1 MFCLTILI
9 FYAFG
14 NIVRVRTVHV
24 DVDDV
29 DDDDRG
35 GDVGKC

>member
-9 FYAFG
+9 CYAFG
-14 NIVRVRTVHV
+14 NIVHVQTVH

-29 DDDDRG
+29 DDRG